1 MAQGGTDPAP
11 PLLRLRLLHWIPGSW
26 AAKTTLTSR
35 AIQDG
40 GTEKGVSEHRREEA
54 GEQPGRNLGESFP
67 AAGAGSADSRAGG
80 AWRGRDDGG
89 VGSSGE
95 GRLGPPGDSF
105 TTLPFTLQR
114 LGRWLLRAAGTRG
127 EAGPWLRAEAERVTA
142 AVMIQNGAVV
152 VWTRLV
158 TGEG

>member
-1 MAQGGTDPAP
+1 MVALKRGCLSTDVRKQGSSQAEIWGRAFL
-11 PLLRLRLLHWIPGSW
+11 PLGPEVQTPEQEGPG
-26 AAKTTLTSR
+26 
-35 AIQDG
+35 G
-40 GTEKGVSEHRREEA
+40 
-54 GEQPGRNLGESFP
+54 
-67 AAGAGSADSRAGG
+67 GG
-80 AWRGRDDGG
+80 AMGG